1 MSIAYRGSSGLTVAT
16 LLLIATAH
24 AQESQRPRAPGAP
37 PPVSATA
44 DTVRATIPF
53 FPLGESPLALAGDVR
68 PGMFVSAVGRRAIAM
83 GTEDGRFELW
93 SWPIKWLHDFELYFQ
108 IPKYVEPIP
117 GSSIARRMIERP
129 EGVTIE
135 YAYEQFTVRQHV
147 FVPLDLPAVVML
159 LEVDAVRPLDIIA
172 RWTPDIHFA
181 WPAGLGGQYL
191 IWEANAQAFL
201 FSEGKGKTNAFLGSP
216 AVTRASDVPAHML
229 AAERPELV
237 LAVGGAGEHYTVPNL
252 GEPPG
257 HNVNLHVAYIP
268 IVLAGGDMP
277 RDSALAL
284 YRRLITPG
292 AAEREWRRRV
302 AHADSMQS
310 TQLVLR
316 SPDTLLNRAVEYAKV
331 NLDESMVCNP
341 DLGCGLVAGY
351 GLSGGASDRPGFGWF
366 FGGDASINSF
376 AMTGAGQRE
385 LVRQGTLRFFAAYQ
399 RADGK
404 ITHEISQSAGKIPW
418 FTEYPYAYYHGDTTP
433 FWILAFG
440 EYWRQTADTAL
451 LRELWPNLLKA
462 YQWSRQTDSDG
473 DGLMENPRA
482 GAGAL
487 EVGDLQIGILSD
499 VYLSGVW
506 VSALD
511 RFARMAQVMGL
522 PALADSARDIRVR
535 ALRTMESRLW
545 MPALKQYAFALLKD
559 GTVNENLTSWPA
571 TAMSFDVFDQAH
583 GADMAARLASS
594 EIMTDWGARPLAASS
609 SLFDPLHY
617 NNGAVWPF
625 VTGWVSLAQ
634 YRYHNAAAGKFALDA
649 IVRTGFDEAR
659 GRNPEVISGRFYKP
673 LDTAVPQQFF
683 ATSMVL
689 TPLIRGLL
697 GLDVDAPAHRLTL
710 APHLPP
716 DWDSVAVDNIPF
728 GAGAVSVRLTRSS
741 SGFRAELWQHG
752 GTGAIDVVFSP
763 ALPLGAK
770 TSVETAQ
777 TPGDMHATTGGVLR
791 DSLTLRVPYSGG
803 WSIVPPESRPAIGD
817 RSVAPRVLSER
828 LVNGVYTVAVEGPAG
843 RTYPFQIREADHWRD
858 VEVSVPAGGNADGYA
873 RTTLSLR
880 PTSTGMSV
888 ISPRVSKAPFG
899 RLPDGTLVDGYT
911 IHNAGGMS
919 LHVIT
924 YGAIITSLRTRD
936 RGGRFDDIV
945 LGFDDLDGY
954 LHDPPYFGAIVGRYA
969 NRIAKGRFSL
979 NGRTYQ
985 LPVNNGPN
993 SLHGGTRGF
1002 DKVVWNATPFEND
1015 SAAGVV
1021 LTHVSPDG
1029 DMGYPGRLDV
1039 RVTYTLNDHDE
1050 LVVDYLA
1057 TTNKPTPVNLSQHSY
1072 FNLAGDGRRDILDH
1086 VLQLDA
1092 DRFTPVDSTLIPTGE
1107 LAPVAGTPFDFRTPT
1122 AIGARIGQADQ
1133 QLRFGLGY
1141 DHNFV
1146 LEQRGPGLQHVA
1158 RVVEPGTGRTM
1169 DISSD
1174 QPGIQ
1179 FYSGNFLDGTI
1190 RGKAGRVYAHRY
1202 GFCLETQHFPD
1213 SPNQPSFPSTILRPG
1228 ERYTT
1233 RTVFRFGTKD

>member
-1 MSIAYRGSSGLTVAT
+1 MPALFLFLSVTVQ
-16 LLLIATAH
+16 
-24 AQESQRPRAPGAP
+24 AQEAARPRAPGAP
-37 PPVSATA
+37 PPVKATG
-44 DTVRATIPF
+44 DSVRATIPF
-53 FPLGESPLALAGDVR
+53 FPLGHSPLALAGDVR
-68 PGMFVSAVGRRAIAM
+68 AGMFVSAAGRRAIAM

-93 SWPIKWLHDFELYFQ
+93 SWPVKWLHDLELYFQ

-117 GSSIARRMIERP
+117 GHDIARRVIERP

-191 IWEANAQAFL
+191 IWESNAQAFL

-229 AAERPELV
+229 SAERPELV
-237 LAVGGAGEHYTVPNL
+237 LAVGGAGEHYTVPSL

-257 HNVNLHVAYIP
+257 HNINLHVAYIP

-284 YRRLITPG
+284 YRRLIAPG

-302 AHADSMQS
+302 AHADSMES

-316 SPDTLLNRAVEYAKV
+316 SPDTLLNRAVEYAKI

-376 AMTGAGQRE
+376 AMTGAGQRD
-385 LVRQGTLRFFAAYQ
+385 LVRQGALRFFAGYQ

-404 ITHEISQSAGKIPW
+404 ITHEISQSAGRIPW

-440 EYWRQTADTAL
+440 EYWKQTADTTL
-451 LRELWPNLLKA
+451 LRELWPNLRKA
-462 YQWSRQTDSDG
+462 YDWSRATDTDG
-473 DGLMENPRA
+473 DGLMENPKA

-511 RFARMAQVMGL
+511 RFARMAEVMGQQ
-522 PALADSARDIRVR
+522 PAADSARDLRAR
-535 ALRTMESRLW
+535 ALHTMETRLW
-545 MPALKQYAFALLKD
+545 MPGLRQYAFALLKD
-559 GTVNENLTSWPA
+559 GTVNENLTAWPA
-571 TAMSFDVFDQAH
+571 TAMAFDVFDQAH

-609 SLFDPLHY
+609 PLFDPLHY

-625 VTGWVSLAQ
+625 VTGWVALAE
-634 YRYHNAAAGKFALDA
+634 YRYHNAAAGRFALDA
-649 IVRTGFDEAR
+649 IARTGFDEAR

-697 GLDVDAPAHRLTL
+697 GIDADAPAHRLTL

-716 DWDSVAVDNIPF
+716 EWDSVAVENIPF
-728 GAGAVSVRLTRSS
+728 GPGTIDVRLTRSS
-741 SGFRAELWQHG
+741 TGIQAELWRRG
-752 GTGAIDVVFSP
+752 GNGGIDVAFSP
-763 ALPLGAK
+763 ALPLGSV
-770 TSVETAQ
+770 TSAMKIQ
-777 TPGDMHATTGGVLR
+777 TPGDIHATVQGILG
-791 DSLTLRVPYSGG
+791 DSLTLEVPYSGG

-817 RSVAPRVLSER
+817 RSTAARVLSER
-828 LVNGVYTVAVEGPAG
+828 MVNGAYTVALEGRAGWSYAFRVLDAG
-843 RTYPFQIREADHWRD
+843 RWRNI
-858 VEVSVPAGGNADGYA
+858 EVSFPAAGANPDGYTT
-873 RTTLSLR
+873 TTLSLR
-880 PTSTGMSV
+880 PTSTGTSV
-888 ISPRVSKAPFG
+888 ISPRISKAPFG
-899 RLPDGTLVDGYT
+899 RMPDGTLVDGYT
-911 IHNAGGMS
+911 IHNAGGIS

-924 YGAIITSLRTRD
+924 YGAIITALRTRD
-936 RGGRFDDIV
+936 RAGRFEDIV
-945 LGFDDLDGY
+945 LGFDSLDGY

-969 NRIAKGRFSL
+969 NRIAKGRFTL
-979 NGRTYQ
+979 NGKTYQ

-1015 SAAGVV
+1015 SAAGLV
-1021 LTHVSPDG
+1021 LSHVSPDG
-1029 DMGYPGRLDV
+1029 DMGYPGRLEV
-1039 RVTYTLNDHDE
+1039 RLTYTLTDHDE
-1050 LVVDYLA
+1050 LVVDYQA
-1057 TTNKPTPVNLSQHSY
+1057 TTSKATPVNLSQHSY
-1072 FNLAGDGRRDILDH
+1072 FNLAGDGRRDILGH
-1086 VLQLDA
+1086 VLELDA
-1092 DRFTPVDSTLIPTGE
+1092 GRYTPVDSTLIPTGE
-1107 LAPVAGTPFDFRTPT
+1107 LASVAGTPFDFREPT
-1122 AIGARIGQADQ
+1122 AIDARIDQ
-1133 QLRFGLGY
+1133 PNEQLRFGMGY
-1141 DHNFV
+1141 DHNWV
-1146 LEQRGPGLQHVA
+1146 LDQRGPGLQHVA
-1158 RVVEPGTGRTM
+1158 RVVEPASGRTL

-1174 QPGIQ
+1174 QPGVQ

-1190 RGKAGRVYAHRY
+1190 HGKGGKLYAHRY

-1213 SPNQPSFPSTILRPG
+1213 SPNQPGFPSTILRPG

-1233 RTVFRFGTKD
+1233 RTVFRFGTTE

>member
-1 MSIAYRGSSGLTVAT
+1 MLAAV
-16 LLLIATAH
+16 LLLLAGNAH
-24 AQESQRPRAPGAP
+24 GQESKRPRAPGAP
-37 PPVSATA
+37 PPVDATGDSAR
-44 DTVRATIPF
+44 VTIPG
-53 FPLGESPLALAGDVR
+53 FPLGESPLALTGDVR

-93 SWPIKWLHDFELYFQ
+93 SWPIKWLHDLELYFRV
-108 IPKYVEPIP
+108 PKYVEPIP
-117 GSSIARRMIERP
+117 GHALARTMVERP

-147 FVPLDLPAVVML
+147 FVPLDQPAVVML

-237 LAVGGAGEHYTVPNL
+237 LAVGGEGERYTVPNL

-257 HNVNLHVAYIP
+257 HNINLHVAYIP
-268 IVLAGGDMP
+268 VVLAGGDMP

-284 YRRLITPG
+284 YRRLIAPG

-302 AHADSMQS
+302 AHADSMQR

-316 SPDTLLNRAVEYAKV
+316 SPDSLLNRAVEYAKV
-331 NLDESMVCNP
+331 NLDESLVCNP

-366 FGGDASINSF
+366 FGGDAAINSL
-376 AMTGAGQRE
+376 AMTGAGQRD
-385 LVRQGTLRFFAAYQ
+385 LVRQGALRFFATYQ

-404 ITHEISQSAGKIPW
+404 ITHEISQAAGKIPW
-418 FTEYPYAYYHGDTTP
+418 FTDYPYAFYHGDTTP

-440 EYWRQTADTAL
+440 EYWRQTADTTL
-451 LRELWPNLLKA
+451 LRELWPNLRKA
-462 YQWSRQTDSDG
+462 YDWSRRTDTDG
-473 DGLMENPRA
+473 DGLMENPAA

-511 RFARMAQVMGL
+511 RFARMAHVTGQE
-522 PALADSARDIRVR
+522 PLADSARALRAR
-535 ALRTMESRLW
+535 ALRTMETRLW
-545 MPALKQYAFALLKD
+545 MPVQKQYAFALLKD
-559 GTVNENLTSWPA
+559 GTVNPNLTAWPA

-594 EIMTDWGARPLAASS
+594 EIMTDWGARPLAATSA
-609 SLFDPLHY
+609 LFDPLHY

-625 VTGWVSLAQ
+625 VTGWVALAQ
-634 YRYHNAAAGKFALDA
+634 YRYHNAAAGKFALEA
-649 IVRTGFDEAR
+649 IARTGFDEAR
-659 GRNPEVISGRFYKP
+659 GRNPEVLSGRLYKP

-697 GLDVDAPAHRLTL
+697 GIEVDAPARRLTL

-716 DWDSVAVDNIPF
+716 EWDSVAVENIPF
-728 GAGAVSVRLTRSS
+728 GEGTLALRLTRS
-741 SGFRAELWQHG
+741 GTNLRAELWQHG
-752 GTGAIDVVFSP
+752 TSAPIDVVFTP
-763 ALPLGAK
+763 ALPLGATTAAEK
-770 TSVETAQ
+770 TQ
-777 TPGDMHATTGGVLR
+777 TPGDVHATVRGVLR
-791 DSLTLRVPYSGG
+791 DSVALDVLYNGG
-803 WSIVPPESRPAIGD
+803 WSIVPPERRPAIGD
-817 RSVAPRVLSER
+817 RSAAPRVLSER
-828 LVNGVYTVAVEGPAG
+828 MVKGAYTVALEGRAG
-843 RTYPFQIREADHWRD
+843 RTYGFRIREADHWRD
-858 VEVSVPAGGNADGYA
+858 VEVSFPAGGANADGY
-873 RTTLSLR
+873 TTTSLSLR
-880 PTSTGMSV
+880 SSSTDTSR
-888 ISPRVSKAPFG
+888 ISKAPFG
-899 RLPDGTLVDGYT
+899 HLADGTPVDGYS
-911 IHNAGGMS
+911 IRNARGTS

-924 YGAIITSLRTRD
+924 YGAIITSLRTAD
-936 RGGRFDDIV
+936 RRGRFDDIV
-945 LGFDDLDGY
+945 LGFDDLSQY
-954 LHDPPYFGAIVGRYA
+954 LKDPPYFGAVVGRYA
-969 NRIAKGRFSL
+969 NRIAKGRFTL
-979 NGRTYQ
+979 NGRTFQ

-993 SLHGGTRGF
+993 SLHGGTRGL
-1002 DKVVWNATPFEND
+1002 DKVVWSAKRFEND
-1015 SAAGVV
+1015 TAAGVV
-1021 LTHVSPDG
+1021 LTHVAPDG

-1039 RVTYTLNDHDE
+1039 RVTYTLTDNDE
-1050 LVVDYLA
+1050 LIVDYLA
-1057 TTNKPTPVNLSQHSY
+1057 TTTKATPVNLSQHSY
-1072 FNLAGDGRRDILDH
+1072 FNLAGGAQRDILGH

-1092 DRFTPVDSTLIPTGE
+1092 SRYTPVDSTLIPTGE
-1107 LAPVAGTPFDFRTPT
+1107 IAPVAGTPFDFRTPT
-1122 AIGARIGQADQ
+1122 AIGARIGQSDE
-1133 QLRFGLGY
+1133 QLRFGRGY

-1146 LEQRGPGLQHVA
+1146 LDQRGPGVQHVA
-1158 RVVEPGTGRTM
+1158 RVVEPTTGRTL
-1169 DISSD
+1169 DVSSD
-1174 QPGIQ
+1174 QPGVQ

-1190 RGKAGRVYAHRY
+1190 HGKAGRVYGHRY

-1213 SPNQPSFPSTILRPG
+1213 SPNQPGFPSTILRPG
-1228 ERYTT
+1228 ERYAS
-1233 RTVFRFGTKD
+1233 RTVFRFGATQ